1 MQLPLQLF
9 TPINPRFHGLKYL
22 SADSILRI
30 QAKVQSLALEEQ
42 KKPMKY
48 SCMLQPAVL
57 LTDEKAPVSL
67 LDTLLGSSL
76 DSEGRGQWKG
86 GSLPQPKTKGGGDQ
100 KTHQP

>member
-1 MQLPLQLF
+1 M
-9 TPINPRFHGLKYL
+9 
-22 SADSILRI
+22 
-30 QAKVQSLALEEQ
+30 KVQSLALEEQ